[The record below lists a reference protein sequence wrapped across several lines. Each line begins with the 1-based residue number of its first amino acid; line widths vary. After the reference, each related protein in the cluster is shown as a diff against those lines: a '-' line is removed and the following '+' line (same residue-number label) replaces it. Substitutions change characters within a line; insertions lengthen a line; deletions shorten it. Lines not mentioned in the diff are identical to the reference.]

1 MINPTRSSTPISER
15 SELRSREIQ
24 LFEPPA
30 DAFYTIEA
38 TSRIV
43 DVPRRRILVYCKY
56 HLLSPATNTT
66 GHGYYFD
73 RDGIRVLRRIEALRA
88 VCGDDFAGI
97 RIILDLTA
105 SLERLRSDIR
115 LLSRRTTTPA
125 FASLPNFVSKK
136 RREIQLPR
144 GNEMNESDDV
154 IARRGAPWSR
164 RSEPIGGCSRC
175 AG

>member
-66 GHGYYFD
+66 GQGYYFD

-115 LLSRRTTTPA
+115 LLSRTKGA
-125 FASLPNFVSKK
+125 DSWEKNDGEASPGSP
-136 RREIQLPR
+136 RRFNVR
-144 GNEMNESDDV
+144 SS
-154 IARRGAPWSR
+154 SR
-164 RSEPIGGCSRC
+164 RKRN
-175 AG
+175 